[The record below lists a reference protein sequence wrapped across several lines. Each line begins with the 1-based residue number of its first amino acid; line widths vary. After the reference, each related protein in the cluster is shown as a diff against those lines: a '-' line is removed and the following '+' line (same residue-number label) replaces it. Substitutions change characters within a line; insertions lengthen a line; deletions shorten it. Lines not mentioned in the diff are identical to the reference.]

1 MIYIFSQ
8 PLFLF
13 GYIGISFQ
21 QESPGKVLAIMSV
34 VYVFSFCYFHRP
46 GAVFSVFH
54 VKGIAGKVHTVEG
67 HVYAHGLGEAA
78 GAGGKEFFLCLVSSL
93 FHEVQAFQWFQGADK
108 DGAGLAFM
116 AADEIEAGI
125 HAVNEVYVGMA
136 TFAKDNSC
144 PGCEAFEYMG
154 PVVFVSLI
162 GFPIGFTFYNT
173 TGGDAFWRV
182 SDDDGAYQFWAVVTA
197 SPRKSSL
204 SHFISRLPAC
214 PYPGSW
220 ADP

>member
-78 GAGGKEFFLCLVSSL
+78 GG
-93 FHEVQAFQWFQGADK
+93 
-108 DGAGLAFM
+108 
-116 AADEIEAGI
+116 
-125 HAVNEVYVGMA
+125 
-136 TFAKDNSC
+136 
-144 PGCEAFEYMG
+144 
-154 PVVFVSLI
+154 
-162 GFPIGFTFYNT
+162 
-173 TGGDAFWRV
+173 R
-182 SDDDGAYQFWAVVTA
+182 
-197 SPRKSSL
+197 R
-204 SHFISRLPAC
+204 
-214 PYPGSW
+214 
-220 ADP
+220 